1 MRFEIITLSCFW
13 ELIYFFI
20 SQGNPRHIFLNLL
33 PYQKLPKT
41 SIMQSIFKKVI
52 LFSIISIFTIAFSL
66 KAQDKITSPE
76 EYFGF
81 QMGADFKLARWD
93 KIVDY
98 FYLLEKQ
105 SDKIKVWNLGESSEG
120 HPFLLTLIT
129 SPENLA
135 NLDELQQINKELCD
149 PRGISPERIQNDINN
164 GKAVIFQSMSLHASE
179 VGGTQMSPELAYDLL
194 TATDKNT
201 RRILDNVLYFM
212 VPSFN
217 PDGQVM
223 ITDWYNETV
232 GTEYEGVSMPYLY
245 HQYCGHDN
253 NRDGDYLNL
262 PESKLMAKAMYVDWP
277 AHAYIDH
284 HHMSPYGARFFVPPY
299 CDPIRP
305 YADPL
310 VWREIS
316 WYGAHIAYKLEEEGF
331 QGVLNAAQFAGW
343 GHFGWHW
350 ITPFHNIAG
359 MLTESASAKYATPI
373 YIHPEQLKAN
383 TRAFPDYEAQSTF
396 PNPWPGGW
404 WRLRNIVE
412 QQKSSAISLLD
423 LAAKNK
429 DNVLKN
435 AYQKA
440 NNQTERGENG
450 KIKTIVISKKQHDYL
465 TSVKMINILLQ
476 SGIEIQKAKADFIV
490 DGKRY
495 AKDSYVISLA
505 QPKMGL
511 LMNLLTETHYA
522 DNAWT
527 RKENGTPI
535 RPYDLATHTM
545 YEFMGVSVDALNT
558 TVKGEFEILEVQDK
572 TDAKVEKGNAGYVL
586 DGRQNA
592 AFKAVNQLL
601 NEGVKVKRIDVKSE
615 LFNAGDFIIENG
627 SEQKLQKIANDT
639 GVDFNPLNEL
649 NAEKMHEVKS
659 ETIGL
664 FQRYYGGN
672 MDEGWT
678 KQCFENFDFDFR
690 NLMSEEIKVGGLNKN
705 FDVIV
710 LPSDSKEAITGDFKE
725 NSRAN
730 PEDYPEKYR
739 SGIGKEGTEA
749 LKEFVKNGGTL
760 VVFGESFE
768 FAKDAF
774 DLKVKN
780 VTEGL
785 SSIEFYCPGS
795 TLKAE
800 FDNTHPLGYGMPD
813 DGLVLFHNS
822 PVFEVVPGRFNEN
835 YTTVVRYKDKNLLK
849 SGWLIG
855 EKNIAKKSAMLTA
868 KYGDGEVVLIGF
880 RAQHRNQMDGTFKF
894 LFNTIIR

>member
-1 MRFEIITLSCFW
+1 MQTVVKK
-13 ELIYFFI
+13 FF
-20 SQGNPRHIFLNLL
+20 LL
-33 PYQKLPKT
+33 
-41 SIMQSIFKKVI
+41 
-52 LFSIISIFTIAFSL
+52 SIISIFAFSTIL
-66 KAQDKITSPE
+66 KAQEKITSPE

-81 QMGADFKLARWD
+81 QMGTDYKLTRWD

-129 SPENLA
+129 SPA
-135 NLDELQQINKELCD
+135 NLVNIDQLQKINKEICD
-149 PRGISPERIQNDINN
+149 PRGISEEAIKQHIKN
-164 GKAVIFQSMSLHASE
+164 GKAIIFQSMSLHASE
-179 VGGTQMSPELAYDLL
+179 VGGTQMSSELAYDLL
-194 TATDKNT
+194 TKKDEETL
-201 RRILDNVLYFM
+201 RILDNVLYFM

-217 PDGQVM
+217 PDGQIM

-262 PESKLMAKAMYVDWP
+262 PESKLMAKAMYIDWP
-277 AHAYIDH
+277 AQAYIDH
-284 HHMSPYGARFFVPPY
+284 HHMGSYGARFFVPPY

-331 QGVLNAAQFAGW
+331 QGVLNAAQFSGW

-359 MLTESASAKYATPI
+359 MLTESANANYASPV
-373 YIHPEQLKAN
+373 YVHPEQLKAN

-396 PNPWPGGW
+396 PNPWKGGW
-404 WRLRNIVE
+404 WRLRDIVE
-412 QQKSSAISLLD
+412 QQKSSAWSLLD
-423 LAAKNK
+423 LAARNK
-429 DNVLKN
+429 ETVLKT
-435 AYQKA
+435 AYLKA
-440 NNQTERGENG
+440 KNQTERGATG
-450 KIKTIVISKKQHDYL
+450 KIKTIIIPAKQHDYL

-476 SGIEIQKAKADFIV
+476 SGIKIQKAEKDFV
-490 DGKRY
+490 AEEKQYQKG
-495 AKDSYVISLA
+495 SYIISLA

-511 LMNLLTETHYA
+511 VMNLLTETHYA

-527 RKENGTPI
+527 RSENGVPI

-545 YEFMGVSVDALNT
+545 YEFMGVAVDALKSKIN
-558 TVKGEFEILEVQDK
+558 EDFENLGNKDRIEG
-572 TDAKVEKGNAGYVL
+572 KVEKGNAGYYL
-586 DGRQNA
+586 DGKQNA
-592 AFKAVNQLL
+592 AFKAVNHLL
-601 NEGVKVKRIDVKSE
+601 NEGIKVKRIDEKSGT
-615 LFNAGDFIIENG
+615 LNPGDFIIEKATN
-627 SEQKLQKIANDT
+627 QKLQTISSAT
-639 GVDFNPLNEL
+639 GVDFNPLKEL
-649 NAEKMHEVKS
+649 DS
-659 ETIGL
+659 ESVHKVERGKIGL

-678 KQCFENFDFDFR
+678 KLCFENFDFDYETVR
-690 NLMSEEIKVGGLNKN
+690 SDEIRLENLNKN
-705 FDVIV
+705 YDVVV

-725 NSRAN
+725 GSRVN

-760 VVFGESFE
+760 VVFGESYE
-768 FAKDAF
+768 FAKDVF
-774 DLKVKN
+774 DLKIKN

-785 SSIEFYCPGS
+785 VSTKFYCPGS

-800 FDNTHPLGYGMPD
+800 FDNTHPLGYGMPE
-813 DGLVLFHNS
+813 DGLVLHHSS
-822 PVFEVVPGRFNEN
+822 PVFEVEPGRFNEN
-835 YTTVVRYKDKNLLK
+835 YKTVVRYSDKNLLK

-868 KYGDGEVVLIGF
+868 KYGKGEVVLIGF
-880 RAQHRNQMDGTFKF
+880 RTQHRNQMDGTFKF

>member
-1 MRFEIITLSCFW
+1 MKVCLKKLSLITFVLFFV
-13 ELIYFFI
+13 LIPFANA
-20 SQGNPRHIFLNLL
+20 QE
-33 PYQKLPKT
+33 
-41 SIMQSIFKKVI
+41 KV
-52 LFSIISIFTIAFSL
+52 
-66 KAQDKITSPE
+66 TSPE

-81 QMGADFKLARWD
+81 QMGADYKLARWD

-105 SDKIKVWNLGESSEG
+105 SDRIKVWNLGESSEG

-129 SPENLA
+129 STQNLA
-135 NLDELQQINKELCD
+135 NLDELQKINKELSD
-149 PRGISPERIQNDINN
+149 PRGISEETIKQHIKN

-179 VGGTQMSPELAYDLL
+179 VGGTQMTPELAFDLI
-194 TATDKNT
+194 TKTDEDT
-201 RRILDNVLYFM
+201 QRILDEVLFFM

-223 ITDWYNETV
+223 IVDWYNETV
-232 GTEYEGVSMPYLY
+232 GTEYEGVSMPWLY

-277 AHAYIDH
+277 PQAYIDH
-284 HHMSPYGARFFVPPY
+284 HHMGSYGARFYVPPY

-331 QGVLNAAQFAGW
+331 KGILNAAQFAGW

-359 MLTESASAKYATPI
+359 MLTESASTKYATPI

-383 TRAFPDYEAQSTF
+383 TRAFPDYEPQSTF

-404 WRLRNIVE
+404 WRLRTIVE
-412 QQKSSAISLLD
+412 QKKSSAISLLD

-429 DNVLKN
+429 GNVLKN
-435 AYQKA
+435 ACQKA
-440 NNQTERGENG
+440 KNQTERGANG
-450 KIKTIVISKKQHDYL
+450 KVKTIIISKDQHDYL

-476 SGIEIQKAKADFIV
+476 SGVEIKKAKSDFVAAD
-490 DGKRY
+490 
-495 AKDSYVISLA
+495 AKFYQAGSYVISMA

-527 RKENGTPI
+527 RREDGTPI

-545 YEFMGVSVDALNT
+545 YEFMGVSVDALET
-558 TVKGEFEILEVQDK
+558 DVEYDFEILKGPEIV
-572 TDAKVEKGNAGYVL
+572 AGNVEKGNAGYYL
-586 DGRQNA
+586 SGKQNA
-592 AFKAVNQLL
+592 AFLAVNKLL
-601 NEGVKVKRIDVKSE
+601 AEGITVKRIDEKSGE
-615 LFNAGDFIIENG
+615 LYPGDFIIEKG
-627 SEQKLQKIANDT
+627 SESKIGEIAT
-639 GVDFNPLNEL
+639 KSGIDFKALAEL
-649 NAEKMHEVKS
+649 NSEKIHDVKAAKV
-659 ETIGL
+659 GL
-664 FQRYYGGN
+664 FQRYFGGN

-678 KQCFENFDFDFR
+678 KLYFENFEFDFE
-690 NLMSEEIKVGGLNKN
+690 NIMSEAIKAGSLNKKY
-705 FDVIV
+705 DVIV
-710 LPSDSKEAITGDFKE
+710 LPSDSPDAITGDFKGSYK
-725 NSRAN
+725 SRAA
-730 PEDYPEKYR
+730 EYPEKYQ

-760 VVFGESFE
+760 VALGDSWE
-768 FAKDAF
+768 FAHDAF
-774 DLKVKN
+774 DLKIRN
-780 VTEGL
+780 VAEGYSYKEL
-785 SSIEFYCPGS
+785 FCPGS
-795 TLKAE
+795 TLKVNV
-800 FDNTHPLGYGMPD
+800 DNLHPLAYGMPD
-813 DGLVLFHNS
+813 EAFVLYRNS
-822 PVFEVVPGRFNEN
+822 PVFEVVPGRFNED
-835 YTTVVRYKDKNLLK
+835 YRTVVRYQNKDLLK

-855 EKNIAKKSAMLTA
+855 EKKIAKKSAMLTA
-868 KYGDGEVVLIGF
+868 KYGDGEIVIIGF
-880 RAQHRNQMDGTFKF
+880 RAQHRNQTDGTFKL
-894 LFNTIIR
+894 LFNAIVK

>member
-1 MRFEIITLSCFW
+1 MKSRIKKSFLFV
-13 ELIYFFI
+13 FI
-20 SQGNPRHIFLNLL
+20 LVFVSTNFLN
-33 PYQKLPKT
+33 
-41 SIMQSIFKKVI
+41 
-52 LFSIISIFTIAFSL
+52 
-66 KAQDKITSPE
+66 AQNKITSPE

-98 FYLLEKQ
+98 FYLLEEQ

-135 NLDELQQINKELCD
+135 KLDELQKINKELSD
-149 PRGISPERIQNDINN
+149 PRGISEETIKSHIKN
-164 GKAVIFQSMSLHASE
+164 GKSVIFQSMSLHASE
-179 VGGTQMSPELAYDLL
+179 VGGTQMSSELAFDML
-194 TATDKNT
+194 TKTDEET
-201 RRILDNVLYFM
+201 QLILDNVLYFM

-223 ITDWYNETV
+223 ITDWYNETI

-262 PESKLMAKAMYVDWP
+262 PESKLMAKAMYIDWP
-277 AHAYIDH
+277 PQAYIDH
-284 HHMSPYGARFFVPPY
+284 HHMGSYGARYFVPPY

-359 MLTESASAKYATPI
+359 MLTESATAKYATPV
-373 YIHPEQLKAN
+373 YVHPEQLKAN

-404 WRLRNIVE
+404 WRLRDIVE
-412 QQKSSAISLLD
+412 QQKSSALSLLD

-429 DNVLKN
+429 QNVLKN

-440 NNQTERGENG
+440 NNQTNRGANG
-450 KIKTIVISKKQHDYL
+450 KVKTIIISKNQHDYL

-476 SGIEIQKAKADFIV
+476 SGVEIQKAKTDFV
-490 DGKRY
+490 AEGKNY
-495 AKDSYVISLA
+495 PKDSYVVSLA

-527 RKENGTPI
+527 RKEDGTPI

-545 YEFMGVSVDALNT
+545 YEFMGVDVDALAT
-558 TVKGEFEILEVQDK
+558 TIEGDFAIIKGQDK
-572 TDAKVEKGNAGYVL
+572 IAGKVEKGNAGYYL
-586 DGRQNA
+586 DGKQNA
-592 AFKAVNQLL
+592 AFLAVNNLL
-601 NEGVKVKRIDVKSE
+601 EEGIKVKRMDEKTES
-615 LFNAGDFIIENG
+615 LNPGDFIIEKGN
-627 SEQKLQKIANDT
+627 ENKLNEIASKT
-639 GVDFNPLNEL
+639 GVSFNPLNEFDS
-649 NAEKMHEVKS
+649 EKIHEVKPAKV
-659 ETIGL
+659 GL

-678 KQCFENFDFDFR
+678 KLCFENFEFDFE
-690 NLMSEEIKVGGLNKN
+690 NLMSEEIKAGNLNKKY
-705 FDVIV
+705 DVIV
-710 LPSDSKEAITGDFKE
+710 IPDDSKEAITGDFGKD
-725 NSRAN
+725 SRAN
-730 PEDYPEKYR
+730 SEEYPEKYR
-739 SGIGKEGTEA
+739 SGIGEEGTET
-749 LKEFVKNGGTL
+749 LKEFVKNGGTF
-760 VVFGESFE
+760 VTFGSSYE
-768 FAKDAF
+768 FAKEAF
-774 DLKVKN
+774 DLKIKN
-780 VTEGL
+780 VAEGL
-785 SSIEFYCPGS
+785 SYNELFCPGS
-795 TLKAE
+795 TLKASFE
-800 FDNTHPLGYGMPD
+800 NTHPLAYGMPD
-813 DGLVLFHNS
+813 EGLVLYRNS
-822 PVFEVVPGRFNEN
+822 PVFEVIPGRFNED
-835 YTTVVRYKDKNLLK
+835 YKTVVRYKDKDILK

-855 EKNIAKKSAMLTA
+855 EKKIAKKSAMLTA
-868 KYGDGEVVLIGF
+868 KYGDGEVVIIGF
-880 RAQHRNQMDGTFKF
+880 RTQHRNQTDGTFKL
-894 LFNTIIR
+894 LFNAIIK

>member
-1 MRFEIITLSCFW
+1 MKKS
-13 ELIYFFI
+13 ELILIILLLVIGFHNHAQQKI
-20 SQGNPRHIFLNLL
+20 S
-33 PYQKLPKT
+33 
-41 SIMQSIFKKVI
+41 
-52 LFSIISIFTIAFSL
+52 
-66 KAQDKITSPE
+66 SPE

-81 QMGADFKLARWD
+81 QMGTDYKLARWD
-93 KIVDY
+93 KMVDY
-98 FYLLEKQ
+98 FYLLEEQ

-129 SPENLA
+129 SAENMEK
-135 NLDELQQINKELCD
+135 LDALQQINKELSD
-149 PRGISPERIQNDINN
+149 PRGISEERLKQHVKN

-179 VGGTQMSPELAYDLL
+179 VGGTQMSVELAYDLI
-194 TATDKNT
+194 TGTDENT
-201 RRILDNVLYFM
+201 TRILDEVLYFM
-212 VPSFN
+212 VPCFN
-217 PDGQVM
+217 PDGQIM

-232 GTEYEGVSMPYLY
+232 GTEYEGLSMPYLY

-262 PESKLMAKAMYVDWP
+262 PESKLMAKAMYVDWQP
-277 AHAYIDH
+277 QAYIDH
-284 HHMSPYGARFFVPPY
+284 HHMGSYGARYYVPPY

-359 MLTESASAKYATPI
+359 MLTESATVNYATPV

-429 DNVLKN
+429 ENVLKN
-435 AYQKA
+435 AWQKA
-440 NNQTERGENG
+440 KNQTERGATG

-476 SGIEIQKAKADFIV
+476 SGVEIKKAVNEFVAE
-490 DGKRY
+490 GKIY
-495 AKDSYVISLA
+495 PKDSYVISMA

-527 RKENGTPI
+527 RRESGTPI

-545 YEFMGVSVDALNT
+545 YEFMGVSVDVLESK
-558 TVKGEFEILEVQDK
+558 VEGEFEDLNNKELIEGK
-572 TDAKVEKGNAGYVL
+572 TEAGNAGYYL
-586 DGRQNA
+586 DTRQNA
-592 AFKAVNQLL
+592 AFRAVNLL
-601 NEGVKVKRIDVKSE
+601 LSEGIKVKRADQKSE
-615 LFNAGDFIIENG
+615 KLNPGDFIIEK
-627 SEQKLQKIANDT
+627 STTTKLQQIASKT
-639 GVDFNPLNEL
+639 GVDFLPLENPENI
-649 NAEKMHEVKS
+649 NMHEVKPAK
-659 ETIGL
+659 TGL

-678 KQCFENFDFDFR
+678 KLCFENFEFNFE
-690 NLMSEEIKVGGLNKN
+690 NVFSERIKAGNLNKDY
-705 FDVIV
+705 DVIV
-710 LPSDSKEAITGDFKE
+710 LPSDSKEAITGEFTGRNK
-725 NSRAN
+725 SRA
-730 PEDYPEKYR
+730 EEYPEKYR
-739 SGIGKEGTEA
+739 SGVRKEGTEA
-749 LKEFVKNGGTL
+749 LLEFVKQGGTL
-760 VVFGESFE
+760 VALGDSYE
-768 FAKDAF
+768 FVKDAF
-774 DLKVKN
+774 DLKIVN
-780 VTEGL
+780 VAEGY
-785 SSIEFYCPGS
+785 SSNEFFCPGS
-795 TLKAE
+795 TVKVNV
-800 FDNTHPLGYGMPD
+800 DNSHPLAYGMPEES
-813 DGLVLFHNS
+813 LVLFRNS
-822 PVFEVVPGRFNEN
+822 PVFEVEPGRKNED
-835 YTTVVRYKDKNLLK
+835 YQTVVRYADNNLLK

-855 EKNIAKKSAMLTA
+855 ENIMAKKSAMLTA
-868 KYGDGEVVLIGF
+868 KYGNGEVVVIGF
-880 RAQHRNQMDGTFKF
+880 RTQHRNQTDGTFKL
-894 LFNTIIR
+894 LFNAIIK

>member
-1 MRFEIITLSCFW
+1 
-13 ELIYFFI
+13 
-20 SQGNPRHIFLNLL
+20 
-33 PYQKLPKT
+33 
-41 SIMQSIFKKVI
+41 MQTIVKKFI
-52 LFSIISIFTIAFSL
+52 LFSIISTFAINTSL
-66 KAQDKITSPE
+66 NAQNKITSPE

-81 QMGADFKLARWD
+81 EMGADYKLARWD

-98 FYLLEKQ
+98 YYLLEQQ

-129 SPENLA
+129 SPGNLT
-135 NLDELQQINKELCD
+135 NLSELQKINKEISD
-149 PRGISPERIQNDINN
+149 PRGMSEELIKQHIKN

-179 VGGTQMSPELAYDLL
+179 VGGTQMSLELAHDLL
-194 TATDKNT
+194 TKTDEET
-201 RRILDNVLYFM
+201 QRILDNVLYFM

-217 PDGQVM
+217 PDGQIM

-232 GTEYEGVSMPYLY
+232 GTEFEGVSMPYLY

-262 PESKLMAKAMYVDWP
+262 PESKLMAKAMYIDWLP
-277 AHAYIDH
+277 QAYIDH
-284 HHMSPYGARFFVPPY
+284 HHMGSYGARFFVPPY

-331 QGVLNAAQFAGW
+331 QGVLNAAQFSGW

-359 MLTESASAKYATPI
+359 MLTESANVNYASPI

-404 WRLRNIVE
+404 WRLRDIVE
-412 QQKSSAISLLD
+412 QKKSSAMSLLD

-429 DNVLKN
+429 ANVLKN

-476 SGIEIQKAKADFIV
+476 SGIEIQKAKSDFVV
-490 DGKRY
+490 DGMMY
-495 AKDSYVISLA
+495 PKDSYVITLA

-511 LMNLLTETHYA
+511 IMNLLTETHYA

-527 RKENGTPI
+527 RTENGVPI

-545 YEFMGVSVDALNT
+545 NEFMGVDVDALSSIIEGN
-558 TVKGEFEILEVQDK
+558 FEILKGQDK
-572 TDAKVEKGNAGYVL
+572 IVPEVEKGDAGYYL
-586 DGRQNA
+586 DGKQNA
-592 AFKAVNQLL
+592 TFLAVNNLL
-601 NEGVKVKRIDVKSE
+601 GEGISVKRIEEKTE
-615 LFNAGDFIIENG
+615 FLNFGDFIIEKG
-627 SEQKLQKIANDT
+627 SENK
-639 GVDFNPLNEL
+639 LNEIAL
-649 NAEKMHEVKS
+649 KSGVSFKPLKEFDSKNSHEVKPAKV
-659 ETIGL
+659 GL
-664 FQRYYGGN
+664 FQRYNGGN

-678 KQCFENFDFDFR
+678 KLCFENFEFDFEK
-690 NLMSEEIKVGGLNKN
+690 LMSEEIKAGNLNKKY
-705 FDVIV
+705 DVIV
-710 LPSDSKEAITGDFKE
+710 LPSDSKEAITGDFSE

-739 SGIGKEGTEA
+739 SGIGKDGTEA

-760 VVFGESFE
+760 VAFGESYE
-768 FAKDAF
+768 FAKEAF
-774 DLKVKN
+774 DLKIKN
-780 VTEGL
+780 VTDGL
-785 SSIEFYCPGS
+785 TSTEFYCPGS
-795 TLKAE
+795 TIKAE
-800 FDNTHPLGYGMPD
+800 FDNNHPLAYGMPD
-813 DGLVLFHNS
+813 DGLVLFRSS
-822 PVFEVVPGRFNEN
+822 PVFEVVPGRFNDD
-835 YTTVVRYKDKNLLK
+835 YKTVVRYKEKDLLK
-849 SGWLIG
+849 SGWLMG
-855 EKNIAKKSAMLTA
+855 EKNIAKKSAMLTV
-868 KYGDGEVVLIGF
+868 KYGEGEVVLFGF
-880 RAQHRNQMDGTFKF
+880 RVQHRNQMDGTFKL
-894 LFNTIIR
+894 LFNTIIK

>member
-1 MRFEIITLSCFW
+1 MKACLNKISFL
-13 ELIYFFI
+13 FFVFI
-20 SQGNPRHIFLNLL
+20 FVLNPL
-33 PYQKLPKT
+33 
-41 SIMQSIFKKVI
+41 VE
-52 LFSIISIFTIAFSL
+52 
-66 KAQDKITSPE
+66 AQEKITSPE
-76 EYFGF
+76 KFFGF
-81 QMGADFKLARWD
+81 QMGSDYKLARWD

-129 SPENLA
+129 SGENLA
-135 NLDELQQINKELCD
+135 NLDKLQKINKELSD
-149 PRGISPERIQNDINN
+149 PRGISEEIIQQHIKS

-179 VGGTQMSPELAYDLL
+179 VGGTQMTPELAYDLI
-194 TATDKNT
+194 TKTDDNT
-201 RRILDNVLYFM
+201 RRILDEVLFFM

-217 PDGQVM
+217 PDGQTM
-223 ITDWYNETV
+223 IIDWYNETV
-232 GTEYEGVSMPYLY
+232 GTEYEGVSMPWLY

-277 AHAYIDH
+277 PQAYIDH
-284 HHMSPYGARFFVPPY
+284 HHMGSYGARFFVPPY

-359 MLTESASAKYATPI
+359 MLTESASVKYATPV

-412 QQKSSAISLLD
+412 QMKSSALSLLD

-429 DNVLKN
+429 ENVLKN

-440 NNQTERGENG
+440 KNQTARGANG
-450 KIKTIVISKKQHDYL
+450 KVKTLVISQNQHDYL

-476 SGIEIQKAKADFIV
+476 SGVEIKKAQAEFV
-490 DGKRY
+490 AEGKLY
-495 AKDSYVISLA
+495 PKNSYVISMA

-527 RKENGTPI
+527 RREDGTPI

-545 YEFMGVSVDALNT
+545 YEFMGVEVDALGT
-558 TVKGEFEILEVQDK
+558 AIEGTFEVVEEKEIVKG
-572 TDAKVEKGNAGYVL
+572 KVGKGNAGYYL
-586 DGRQNA
+586 DGKQNA
-592 AFKAVNQLL
+592 SFLTVNTLL
-601 NEGVKVKRIDVKSE
+601 AEGIKVKRIDEISGE
-615 LFNAGDFIIENG
+615 LYPGDFIIEKG
-627 SEQKLQKIANDT
+627 SEQKLIEIAAKT
-639 GVDFNPLNEL
+639 GVDFKPLNEIGTKKIH
-649 NAEKMHEVKS
+649 NVEPAK
-659 ETIGL
+659 IGL

-678 KQCFENFDFDFR
+678 KLCFKNFEFNFENV
-690 NLMSEEIKVGGLNKN
+690 MSEAIKAGGLSEKY
-705 FDVIV
+705 DVIV
-710 LPSDSKEAITGDFKE
+710 IPDDSPETITGDFEGSRK
-725 NSRAN
+725 SRAA
-730 PEDYPEKYR
+730 EYPEKYQ

-760 VVFGESFE
+760 VVLNDSYA
-768 FAKDAF
+768 FALDAF
-774 DLKVKN
+774 ELKIKN
-780 VTEGL
+780 VAEGYSYKEL
-785 SSIEFYCPGS
+785 FCPGS
-795 TLKAE
+795 TLKAS
-800 FDNTHPLGYGMPD
+800 FDNTHPLAYGMPD
-813 DGLVLFHNS
+813 EGLVLYRNS
-822 PVFEVVPGRFNEN
+822 PVFEVVPGRFNED
-835 YTTVVRYKDKNLLK
+835 YQTVVRYIDKDLLK

-855 EKNIAKKSAMLTA
+855 EKKIAGKSAMLTA
-868 KYGDGEVVLIGF
+868 SYGDGEVVVIGF
-880 RAQHRNQMDGTFKF
+880 RTQHRNQTDGTFKL

>member
-1 MRFEIITLSCFW
+1 MQTVLKKFIL
-13 ELIYFFI
+13 LI
-20 SQGNPRHIFLNLL
+20 
-33 PYQKLPKT
+33 
-41 SIMQSIFKKVI
+41 
-52 LFSIISIFTIAFSL
+52 IISVFVLNPLL
-66 KAQDKITSPE
+66 KAQEKITSPE

-81 QMGADFKLARWD
+81 EMGADYKLARWD

-129 SPENLA
+129 SADNLA
-135 NLDELQQINKELCD
+135 NLSEIQQINKEISD
-149 PRGISPERIQNDINN
+149 PRRISEESIKQHINN
-164 GKAVIFQSMSLHASE
+164 GKAVVFQTMSLHASE

-194 TATDKNT
+194 TKTDEETK
-201 RRILDNVLYFM
+201 RILGNVLYFM
-212 VPSFN
+212 VPGFN
-217 PDGQVM
+217 PDGQIM
-223 ITDWYNETV
+223 ITDWYKETV

-262 PESKLMAKAMYVDWP
+262 PESKLMAKAMYIDWLP
-277 AHAYIDH
+277 QAYIDH
-284 HHMSPYGARFFVPPY
+284 HHMGSYGARFFVPPY

-331 QGVLNAAQFAGW
+331 QGVLNAAQFSGW

-359 MLTESASAKYATPI
+359 MLTESANANYASPVFV
-373 YIHPEQLKAN
+373 HPEQLKAN

-412 QQKSSAISLLD
+412 QQKSSAWSLLD
-423 LAAKNK
+423 LAARNK
-429 DNVLKN
+429 ETVLKT
-435 AYQKA
+435 AYLKA
-440 NNQTERGENG
+440 KNQTERGAAG
-450 KIKTIVISKKQHDYL
+450 DIKNIIIPLKQHDYL

-476 SGIEIQKAKADFIV
+476 SGIEIQKAEKDFV
-490 DGKRY
+490 AEGKQY
-495 AKDSYVISLA
+495 KKGSYIISLA

-511 LMNLLTETHYA
+511 IMNLLTETHYA

-527 RKENGTPI
+527 RTENGVPI

-545 YEFMGVSVDALNT
+545 YEFMGVNVDALKSAIKEELIIIEN
-558 TVKGEFEILEVQDK
+558 QDII
-572 TDAKVEKGNAGYVL
+572 AGKVEKGNAGYYL
-586 DGRQNA
+586 DGKQNA
-592 AFKAVNQLL
+592 AFRAVNLL
-601 NEGVKVKRIDVKSE
+601 FAEGIKVKRADEKTE
-615 LFNAGDFIIENG
+615 DLNPGDFIIEKA
-627 SEQKLQKIANDT
+627 SESKLQEIATKT
-639 GVDFNPLNEL
+639 GVNFLPIDNLFS
-649 NAEKMHEVKS
+649 KVHEIEPAKV
-659 ETIGL
+659 GL

-678 KQCFENFDFDFR
+678 KLCFENFDFDFE
-690 NLMSEEIKVGGLNKN
+690 NIMSEEIKAGNLKNKY
-705 FDVIV
+705 DVIV
-710 LPSDSKEAITGDFKE
+710 LPSDSKEVITGDFKE
-725 NSRAN
+725 DSRAN

-739 SGIGKEGTEA
+739 SGIGKEGTDA

-760 VVFGESFE
+760 VAFGESYE

-780 VTEGL
+780 VIEGL
-785 SSIEFYCPGS
+785 STTEFYCPGS

-800 FDNTHPLGYGMPD
+800 FDNTHPLGYGMLD
-813 DGLVLFHNS
+813 AGLVLFHSS
-822 PVFEVVPGRFNEN
+822 PVFEVEPGRFNEN
-835 YTTVVRYKDKNLLK
+835 YKTIVRYSDKNLLK

-855 EKNIAKKSAMLTA
+855 EKNIAKKSAMLSA
-868 KYGDGEVVLIGF
+868 KYGEGEIVLIGF
-880 RAQHRNQMDGTFKF
+880 RTQHRNQMDGTFKF